1 MEEEEEGI
9 SKPTAVT
16 ACTAMALLYVA
27 ILYAPTLILRLPPPP
42 SLKTFMIRRF
52 VCTAISSILSLLVS
66 ALILPVSSHPSQ
78 KYAFASEKIAELKCL
93 HC

>member
-42 SLKTFMIRRF
+42 SLKF